1 VEVKLLAVLFLPSVL
16 VLAIA
21 YGGTR
26 LVGDSGA
33 ESHARPTGLV
43 WSGRTFANLAQ
54 FSHWLRS
61 RGVQYRR
68 WAVRHPSRAGLK
80 RAGPAR
86 QSPEASPPRTGSDW
100 TLGVVGGAA
109 AIVAVPGI
117 LLYRRR
123 RRPRWDRIERSE
135 EQPRVAEPQ
144 AAARPGGRGRSA
156 PRRHE
161 ALREPRDLAA
171 RRLAAAAAGGVP
183 ALRRWCAEQAHV
195 SSRVVRSVA
204 RAAWRARADLAWY
217 VAGALLAT
225 ASAVAVSV
233 WA

>member
-1 VEVKLLAVLFLPSVL
+1 MQVKILAVLFLPSVL

-54 FSHWLRS
+54 FSRWLRS
-61 RGVQYRR
+61 RGVPYRK

-80 RAGPAR
+80 RAIPAQ
-86 QSPEASPPRTGSDW
+86 QSPEAGPPRTGPDW
-100 TLGVVGGAA
+100 TLGLVGGAA
-109 AIVAVPGI
+109 AVVAVPSI

-123 RRPRWDRIERSE
+123 RRPRWARVERSD
-135 EQPRVAEPQ
+135 EQPRMAEPP
-144 AAARPGGRGRSA
+144 AAARPRGRDRSA
-156 PRRHE
+156 PRRYE
-161 ALREPRDLAA
+161 APRESRDLAA
-171 RRLAAAAAGGVP
+171 RRLVTAAAGGAP
-183 ALRRWCAEQAHV
+183 ALQRWCAEQAHV

-204 RAAWRARADLAWY
+204 RAAWRARGDLGWY